1 MKKDKY
7 EIYKPEAFKYEEDF
21 TPSLLIASI
30 AAIVFMAGILILFIL
45 CVIGFMSSIPAF
57 IK

>member
-21 TPSLLIASI
+21 TPSLLIGAI
-30 AAIVFMAGILILFIL
+30 AAIVFMVGVLILFVM
-45 CVIGFMSSIPAF
+45 CVIGFMSSVPSLIH
-57 IK
+57 